1 MSFWVWRHWFSLCLF
16 AKCHNSAPPTPLTHG
31 LVRWLLQG
39 KHHWVLH
46 WIRSSL
52 HRRELISTFLNMIKK
67 RIDPMWDLIQWFS
80 KDNMV
85 PNCSLHL
92 YVYPHT
98 QILLLSLIREA
109 SLCRECKDASLP
121 MMFRINNA
129 LLLSYT
135 QDMHAIS
142 FRAWVISK
150 VEWKECR
157 SQKTGRREEKTVFMA

>member
-1 MSFWVWRHWFSLCLF
+1 MDLKL
-16 AKCHNSAPPTPLTHG
+16 TPQEGVNIHFCKHDQKTHG
-31 LVRWLLQG
+31 CEG
-39 KHHWVLH
+39 
-46 WIRSSL
+46 
-52 HRRELISTFLNMIKK
+52 
-67 RIDPMWDLIQWFS
+67 IDPMWDLIQWFS
-80 KDNMV
+80 KDNMA
-85 PNCSLHL
+85 PNHSLYL

-98 QILLLSLIREA
+98 QILLSSLIPDA

-157 SQKTGRREEKTVFMA
+157 SQKTGRREE